1 MEDSSIYK
9 FEDKEFDETVVDE
22 EGFQAFFPK
31 TLFADSK
38 IEEEEGEEEET
49 NDKEKKTTELKT
61 KITDLSE
68 DDLYF
73 IVKKYSK
80 IYNDDSEM
88 FSYAVDAQSES
99 VVLCGT
105 AAMGMSKE
113 MNIRF
118 EDAANTIPLGN
129 LCYMALQVNNL
140 EGGSS
145 DSEIG
150 SSNISAINGNEDISF
165 QSFHFGYNAAEAS
178 TAIPVVNNLLHKVHN
193 LLQRWPGN
201 HILFEI
207 VRAGDHILRMSSKS
221 SLYQILV
228 NIENLS
234 RKSQAWEQV
243 SVENSALLQN

>member
-1 MEDSSIYK
+1 MFIFGKEHQQRERSRNGRFKHYK

-73 IVKKYSK
+73 IVKKYSE
-80 IYNDDSEM
+80 IYNDDSET

-105 AAMGMSKE
+105 AARNVK
-113 MNIRF
+113 R
-118 EDAANTIPLGN
+118 
-129 LCYMALQVNNL
+129 
-140 EGGSS
+140 
-145 DSEIG
+145 
-150 SSNISAINGNEDISF
+150 NEYKI
-165 QSFHFGYNAAEAS
+165 
-178 TAIPVVNNLLHKVHN
+178 
-193 LLQRWPGN
+193 
-201 HILFEI
+201 
-207 VRAGDHILRMSSKS
+207 
-221 SLYQILV
+221 
-228 NIENLS
+228 
-234 RKSQAWEQV
+234 
-243 SVENSALLQN
+243 